1 MKILLI
7 GGTGT
12 IGSKVASYYKTDH
25 EVIIAGSKSGDIRV
39 DIENSSSIQNM
50 FDEVGE
56 VDAVIAATGKSKWAA
71 FSEIS
76 EEDYYYGFRNKLMGQ
91 VNLVRLGRPYIKPGG
106 SITLTTGILGD
117 DPVPGTAS
125 AAMVNG
131 AIHSFVKA
139 VVLEIGGHPRVNV
152 VAPGLVEDSAEALGH
167 IFPGYN
173 PVPMEKVVRAY
184 ARSIEGT
191 RTGEIIRVY

>member
-1 MKILLI
+1 MKILII

-12 IGSKVASYYKTDH
+12 IGRRVAAHYATSS
-25 EVIIAGSKSGDIRV
+25 EIIVAGSNSGDIKV
-39 DIENSSSIQNM
+39 NIEDSSSIEDLFQRT
-50 FDEVGE
+50 GS
-56 VDAVIAATGKSKWAA
+56 VDAVVATTGKSKWAP
-71 FSEIS
+71 FNEIS

-91 VNLVRLGRPYIKPGG
+91 VNIVRIGRSCINPGG

-139 VVLEIGGHPRVNV
+139 VILELGGHPRINV
-152 VAPGLVEDSAEALGH
+152 LAPGLVEDSAAELGH
-167 IFPGYN
+167 FFPGSE
-173 PVPMEKVVRAY
+173 PVPMDKVVNAY
-184 ARSIEGT
+184 RRSIEGT